1 MKFVPITEVCDFQ
14 GGTQPPKEEWENQP
28 KQGYVRMLQIRD
40 FTQKK
45 IEHVEYV
52 KISGK
57 IKTCDADDILIGRYG
72 ASIGKILTGLSGAY
86 NVAIVK
92 TIPDQNQIT
101 KPFLYYVLK
110 NAKFQSFIGNIGG
123 RAAQAGFN
131 KEDLSTFQI
140 PLPPLP
146 EQIHIANV
154 LSKAEALLAKR
165 KESLAL
171 LDAYLKSTFLEMFG
185 DPVRNEKGWDVES
198 LNSILVKIESGWS
211 PVCEDSPRKNLSEW
225 GILKLSA
232 VTYDFFNPNENKK
245 LKPDTIIKK
254 KIEVK
259 KNDLLFAR
267 KNTIELVGS
276 CAYIFE
282 DFPKLLLSDLIFKL
296 KYDNSKVNG
305 IFLWKLLCD
314 LRKSKQFHK
323 IASGTAGSMPNIS
336 QERLMGFKII
346 LPPLEL
352 QNQFAAVVE
361 KVEALK
367 ERYQESLRELEALY
381 GSLSQRAFRGELE
394 LGLTDAKENFK
405 NEKGPEEADQEYKK
419 DKIEEDKYTLNIS
432 KLSEEEFYKFNT
444 DDLIILLKKYSG
456 KSLSFEEI
464 WKEILNLKNRIKPS
478 REDIQNL
485 IIKILEDSN
494 PCIEQ
499 TYDEPCNADKFINQT
514 KQILFRVLI

>member
-14 GGTQPPKEEWENQP
+14 GGTQPPKEEWESQP

-101 KPFLYYVLK
+101 KLFLYYVLK

-154 LSKAEALLAKR
+154 LSKAEALIAKR
-165 KESLAL
+165 KESLSL

-185 DPVRNEKGWDVES
+185 EK
-198 LNSILVKIESGWS
+198 
-211 PVCEDSPRKNLSEW
+211 
-225 GILKLSA
+225 
-232 VTYDFFNPNENKK
+232 
-245 LKPDTIIKK
+245 
-254 KIEVK
+254 EVK
-259 KNDLLFAR
+259 KQKWPL
-267 KNTIELVGS
+267 IQ
-276 CAYIFE
+276 I
-282 DFPKLLLSDLIFKL
+282 SDLAANHKGAMRTGPFGSNLLHSEFTEEGDVAVLGI
-296 KYDNSKVNG
+296 DNAVKNK
-305 IFLWKLLCD
+305 FLWGAKRFISKEKYEELKAYRIFPGDVIITIMGTVGRSAVIPDNIPLAINTKHLAALTFDKNKANPKFICFSFQSNPSIIKQIQSKNRGAIMD
-314 LRKSKQFHK
+314 GLNLTLIKELRLH
-323 IASGTAGSMPNIS
+323 
-336 QERLMGFKII
+336 
-346 LPPLEL
+346 LPPLEI
-352 QNQFAAVVE
+352 QNQFTAVVE

-367 ERYQESLRELEALY
+367 EKYQKSLRELEALY
-381 GSLSQRAFRGELE
+381 GALSQRAFRGEL
-394 LGLTDAKENFK
+394 GKEDTF
-405 NEKGPEEADQEYKK
+405 
-419 DKIEEDKYTLNIS
+419 I
-432 KLSEEEFYKFNT
+432 
-444 DDLIILLKKYSG
+444 
-456 KSLSFEEI
+456 FETP
-464 WKEILNLKNRIKPS
+464 KR
-478 REDIQNL
+478 
-485 IIKILEDSN
+485 
-494 PCIEQ
+494 
-499 TYDEPCNADKFINQT
+499 
-514 KQILFRVLI
+514 